1 MTRRPLPSLRG
12 LQAFEV
18 FARTGAM
25 TRAAA
30 ELSVTHGAVS
40 RQIKALEAQLGARL
54 VEGPK
59 HQLRLTPAGRELAS
73 SLSSAF
79 DMVALALPGAEAG
92 QELVVACPGTFAM
105 KWLIP
110 RLPRFLHSRPGV
122 RVRFVEDRAG
132 DFSRGGVHAAITL
145 QRGAAPAGLRATPFL
160 DHAYGVVLSG
170 EQFES
175 LNQDRCKVLRLPR
188 LHAETFA
195 SGWAMWAADMNL
207 DLPEESAE
215 RSFEHNFYL
224 IEAVAAGLGAAIT
237 AWAFVQADVLS
248 GRLAAPW
255 GFHPLASRFTYLRP
269 AQADNTLAAEFGR
282 WLQQE
287 GRRDAKPPTTAA
299 AAQPSL
305 TDQNRAM

>member
-54 VEGPK
+54 IDGPK
-59 HQLRLTPAGRELAS
+59 HQLQLTPAGRELAS

-79 DMVALALPGAEAG
+79 DMVASALPGAESG

-110 RLPRFLHSRPGV
+110 RLPRFLESRPGV

-132 DFSRGGVHAAITL
+132 DFSRGGVQAAITL
-145 QRGAAPAGLRATPFL
+145 QRGSAPAGLRATPFL
-160 DHAYGVVLSG
+160 DHAYGPVLSA
-170 EQFES
+170 ELFE
-175 LNQDRCKVLRLPR
+175 NAKGDRRKVLGLPR

-195 SGWAMWAADMNL
+195 SGWVMWAAAMGL
-207 DLPEESAE
+207 DLPQASAE
-215 RSFEHNFYL
+215 RSFEHNFYM
-224 IEAVAAGLGAAIT
+224 IEAAAAGLGVAIT
-237 AWAFVQADVLS
+237 AWAFVQTDMLS
-248 GRLAAPW
+248 GRLVAPW

-269 AQADNTLAAEFGR
+269 AQADHVLAAEFGR
-282 WLQQE
+282 WLQEE
-287 GRRDAKPPTTAA
+287 GRRDAKAPPCAP
-299 AAQPSL
+299 AAQPL
-305 TDQNRAM
+305 TDPKRAL

>member
-54 VEGPK
+54 IDGPK
-59 HQLRLTPAGRELAS
+59 HQLQLTQAGRELAS

-79 DMVALALPGAEAG
+79 DMVASALPGAESG

-110 RLPRFLHSRPGV
+110 RLPRFLESRPGV

-132 DFSRGGVHAAITL
+132 DFSRSGLQAAITL
-145 QRGAAPAGLRATPFL
+145 QRGSAPSGLRATPFL
-160 DHAYGVVLSG
+160 DHAYGPVLSA
-170 EQFES
+170 ELFES
-175 LNQDRCKVLRLPR
+175 AKGDQRKVLSLPR

-195 SGWAMWAADMNL
+195 SGWVMWAAAMGL
-207 DLPEESAE
+207 DLPQASAE
-215 RSFEHNFYL
+215 RSFEHNFYM
-224 IEAVAAGLGAAIT
+224 IEAAAAGLGVAIT
-237 AWAFVQADVLS
+237 AWAFVQSDMLS
-248 GRLAAPW
+248 GRLVAPW
-255 GFHPLASRFTYLRP
+255 GFYPLASRFTYLRP
-269 AQADNTLAAEFGR
+269 AQADHALAAEFGR
-282 WLQQE
+282 WLQEE
-287 GRRDAKPPTTAA
+287 GRRDAKAPPCAP
-299 AAQPSL
+299 AAQPL
-305 TDQNRAM
+305 TDPKRAL

>member
-18 FARTGAM
+18 FARTSSM

-54 VEGPK
+54 VDGPK
-59 HQLRLTPAGRELAS
+59 HQLQLTPAGRELAS
-73 SLSSAF
+73 SLSTAF
-79 DMVALALPGAEAG
+79 DMVASALPGAAAD

-110 RLPRFLHSRPGV
+110 RLPRYLESRPGV
-122 RVRFVEDRAG
+122 RVRLVEDRAG
-132 DFSRGGVHAAITL
+132 DFSRGGVQAAITL

-160 DHAYGVVLSG
+160 GHAYGPLLSG
-170 EQFES
+170 DLFES
-175 LNQDRCKVLRLPR
+175 LKRDRRKVLGLPR

-195 SGWAMWAADMNL
+195 SGWAMWAADIGLN
-207 DLPEESAE
+207 LPEASAE
-215 RSFEHNFYL
+215 RSFEHNFYM
-224 IEAVAAGLGAAIT
+224 IEAAAAGLGVAIT
-237 AWAFVQADVLS
+237 AWAFVEADILS
-248 GRLAAPW
+248 GRLVAPW

-269 AQADNTLAAEFGR
+269 AQADHALAAEFGR
-282 WLQQE
+282 WLQAE
-287 GRRDAKPPTTAA
+287 GRRDAEAPALERP
-299 AAQPSL
+299 
-305 TDQNRAM
+305 R

>member
-54 VEGPK
+54 IDGPK
-59 HQLRLTPAGRELAS
+59 HQLQLTPAGRELAS

-79 DMVALALPGAEAG
+79 DMVASALPGAESG

-110 RLPRFLHSRPGV
+110 RLPRFLESRPGV

-132 DFSRGGVHAAITL
+132 DFSRGGVQAAITL
-145 QRGAAPAGLRATPFL
+145 QRGSAPAGLRATPFL
-160 DHAYGVVLSG
+160 DHAYGPVLSA
-170 EQFES
+170 ELFES
-175 LNQDRCKVLRLPR
+175 AKGDQRKVLSLPR

-195 SGWAMWAADMNL
+195 SGWVMWAAAMGL
-207 DLPEESAE
+207 DLPQASAE
-215 RSFEHNFYL
+215 RSFEHNFYM
-224 IEAVAAGLGAAIT
+224 IEAAAAGLGVAIT
-237 AWAFVQADVLS
+237 AWAFVQSDVLS
-248 GRLAAPW
+248 GRLVAPW
-255 GFHPLASRFTYLRP
+255 GFYPLASRFTYLRP
-269 AQADNTLAAEFGR
+269 AQADHALAAEFGR
-282 WLQQE
+282 WLQEE
-287 GRRDAKPPTTAA
+287 GRRDAKAPPCAP
-299 AAQPSL
+299 AAQPL
-305 TDQNRAM
+305 TDPKRAL